1 MGMKKLKIL
10 LALLI
15 ILFGVWALPAS
26 SQLPSSHIVVSC
38 FLDEVLAVIDA
49 RAIRLVNKIPIS
61 QINELAVSPDG
72 KLLVASIFNRN
83 YMPVYSGPGPNL
95 HPGTIVRGDHLVS
108 TKAMAFS
115 KDGARLYLLSE
126 KEGTLYEL
134 HVPSY
139 NLIRSL
145 KLQYYRPE
153 SMILS
158 KDGTKMYIAHPEV
171 GAVSVIDLLQWEYA
185 GNLQFQGHISGI
197 ALSPDEKKL
206 CVLYPNE
213 SLLNIYDAESIKPI
227 ATAPVERGACQVK
240 VNDSNV
246 AVVLNSVSNS
256 ISIININN
264 TLDRRVL
271 AVGNG
276 PRDILLMPGGQGCY
290 VANYTSGDV
299 SVIDLNTIRQLG
311 RLYVGRGACSLRWM

>member
-1 MGMKKLKIL
+1 MCMKKINIL
-10 LALLI
+10 LATAITLLG
-15 ILFGVWALPAS
+15 FWALPAQ

-38 FLDEVLAVIDA
+38 FLDELVAVIDA
-49 RAIRLVNKIPIS
+49 RAIRLVNKVPVA
-61 QINELAVSPDG
+61 QINQLAVSPDG
-72 KLLVASIFNRN
+72 KNLVASIFNKD
-83 YMPVYSGPGPNL
+83 YMLVFHGSGPNL
-95 HPGTIVRGDHLVS
+95 SPGPVSRGEHLTS

-126 KEGTLYEL
+126 KDCMLHEL

-139 NLIRSL
+139 NLIRSM
-145 KLQYYRPE
+145 KLQYYHPE

-158 KDGTKMYIAHPEV
+158 KDGMKMYIAHPEV
-171 GAVSVIDLLQWEYA
+171 GAVSVIDLLQWDYA

-213 SLLNIYDAESIKPI
+213 SLLNIYDAESIKPL

-246 AVVLNSVSNS
+246 AVVLNGISNS

-271 AVGNG
+271 QVGNG

-311 RLYVGRGACSLRWM
+311 RLYVGRGACCLRWM